1 LRPEDH
7 EVEKDQIR
15 PLINWQVR
23 WRFLDAWEAFSSNP
37 GIELMTLPNAR
48 ALLLDDQPKLAD
60 EAIAKFVERVQTGR
74 KQD

>member
-1 LRPEDH
+1 
-7 EVEKDQIR
+7 
-15 PLINWQVR
+15 
-23 WRFLDAWEAFSSNP
+23 
-37 GIELMTLPNAR
+37 MTLPNAR